1 MLSIGNMIKKKRI
14 STCPFLSP
22 IWGLNEI
29 EPILMHMSN
38 TEIYFEESILL
49 KRTLVVS
56 FIN

>member
-1 MLSIGNMIKKKRI
+1 MIKKKRI
-14 STCPFLSP
+14 STCPLLSP
-22 IWGLNEI
+22 TWGLNEI